1 MHEDAAL
8 HVHSDGGVIYQT
20 RYTSVGID
28 VGSST
33 THLTISELVVGRL
46 ASHFHRKPEVLRREV
61 IYRSPIMFTP
71 FLPYGA
77 IDHLAIQAF
86 VERSYKKAG
95 VAPDAI
101 TSGAVICTGEA
112 ARRQNARAITEALA
126 SDSGRFVCASAGHHF
141 EALLAAHGSGSV
153 DASHLTPGPVVNL
166 DIGGGTAK
174 RSLISNGIVEN
185 TAAINIGARLIAMD
199 PGGTVVRAEAAGL
212 AIAGSLGIDA
222 APGKQLTD
230 EHCERIASEMSRL
243 LIGFLGLSE
252 MTPLGRQLLVTDPPT
267 SAAQAFWLVCSG
279 GVSEFFYG
287 RDQSDPGDFGP
298 RLGRTLRTELE
309 RLMGAD
315 KLRQPQEGIRATVI
329 GACQFTLQ
337 VSGETVFA
345 TESADLPISNVP
357 VVTVPLNWNDLTF
370 DSAADA
376 TMAVLQN
383 EGEEA
388 PLALFFGGAER
399 FGYGKVRVICDG
411 IATALRLRSRKEQ
424 VVLIFSHNMARTI
437 GQTLR
442 RHLPD
447 GPPFVCLDEIEVG
460 NMDYLDIGLAPEG
473 DTYLPIVVKS
483 LVFK

>member
-1 MHEDAAL
+1 MHEDAAFHL
-8 HVHSDGGVIYQT
+8 HSGVIYET
-20 RYTSVGID
+20 HYTSVGID

-46 ASHFHRKPEVLRREV
+46 ASHFHRKPEVLRRQV
-61 IYRSPIMFTP
+61 VYRSPIMFTP
-71 FLPYGA
+71 FLPNGT
-77 IDHLAIQAF
+77 IDHLAIRAF
-86 VERSYKKAG
+86 VEESYREAG
-95 VAPDAI
+95 VAPDLI

-126 SDSGRFVCASAGHHF
+126 SDSGRFVCATAGHHF

-153 DASHLTPGPVVNL
+153 DASHLMQGPVVNL

-199 PGGTVVRAEAAGL
+199 ADGTVIRAEAAGL
-212 AIAGSLGIDA
+212 AIAKALGIDA
-222 APGKQLTD
+222 SPGRRLTD
-230 EHCERIASEMSRL
+230 EQCERIASKMSRIL
-243 LIGFLGLSE
+243 VGFLGLSE
-252 MTPLGRQLLVTDPPT
+252 MSPLGRQMLVTDPP
-267 SAAQAFWLVCSG
+267 AAASQPFWLVCSG

-287 RDQSDPGDFGP
+287 RGQSDPGDLGP
-298 RLGRTLRTELE
+298 HLGRALRTELE
-309 RLMGAD
+309 RLMGAE

-337 VSGETVFA
+337 VSGETVFV

-357 VVTVPLNWNDLTF
+357 VVSVPLNWNDLTF
-370 DSAADA
+370 QSAADA
-376 TMAVLQN
+376 TAAALDN
-383 EGEEA
+383 DDEEA

-399 FGYGKVRVICDG
+399 FGYGKVRMICDG
-411 IATALRLRSRKEQ
+411 IASAFRRRSRREQ

-442 RHLPD
+442 KHLPD

-460 NMDYLDIGLAPEG
+460 NMDYLDIGLPPEG

-483 LVFK
+483 LVFR